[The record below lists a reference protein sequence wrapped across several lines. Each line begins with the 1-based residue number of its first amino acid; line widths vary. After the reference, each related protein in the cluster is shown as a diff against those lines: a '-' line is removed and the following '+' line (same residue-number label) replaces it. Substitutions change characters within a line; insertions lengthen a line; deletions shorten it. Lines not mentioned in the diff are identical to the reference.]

1 MNEFDIVTEEITL
14 EPSERT
20 YITNKR
26 HVLVTDIVKKH
37 PTLDISTGVKNAK
50 LELVPNIP
58 VKTLNWFFR
67 QKSFENEDVI
77 TGGDTLLANVFAN
90 QYNFSSNV
98 EYSINNEFYNPPM
111 AKAKIFVNG
120 EDIPNIQDGDLKYF
134 QIRCSFSSRFIETV
148 AKHLHV
154 CILDKRL
161 ENGTTYLKHD
171 RYLPLLV
178 YLTIYKYF

>member
-26 HVLVTDIVKKH
+26 HVLVTDIVKKTPH
-37 PTLDISTGVKNAK
+37 FGYIHWGKNAK

-90 QYNFSSNV
+90 RYNFSSNV

-120 EDIPNIQDGDLKYF
+120 EDIPNIQDSDHKYF
-134 QIRCSFSSRFIETV
+134 KYVVPFFKSFIETV

-154 CILDKRL
+154 CILD
-161 ENGTTYLKHD
+161 ESD
-171 RYLPLLV
+171 
-178 YLTIYKYF
+178 